1 MPGRR
6 RAGTAVA
13 CAGSGKLWDVKAN
26 SFAPR
31 CPARSSP
38 ARANGRRSIRGGQGR
53 LIKRLREDADE
64 LARAAETGST
74 GLEPA
79 TSGTKVGT
87 KVGDQVALSQLLQC
101 FIRGISN
108 LFRGIARRKISN
120 QWNHVTVP
128 QFCEPLDTP
137 KS

>member
-13 CAGSGKLWDVKAN
+13 CAGSGKLWDVKA
-26 SFAPR
+26 SSIAPR

-53 LIKRLREDADE
+53 LIKRLREDAEE

-79 TSGTKVGT
+79 TSGTKVG
-87 KVGDQVALSQLLQC
+87 DQVALSQLLQC
-101 FIRGISN
+101 LIRGISY

>member
-64 LARAAETGST
+64 LARASETVST
-74 GLEPA
+74 GLERP
-79 TSGTKVGT
+79 TSGTKVVST
-87 KVGDQVALSQLLQC
+87 VGDQVAVPQLLPC
-101 FIRGISN
+101 SIPGISN
-108 LFRGIARRKISN
+108 LFRGIARRN
-120 QWNHVTVP
+120 
-128 QFCEPLDTP
+128 
-137 KS
+137 